1 MSGLKQA
8 AFFMTKYQPSKEYLE
23 NINFYKEM
31 HNSGFYRSDGKK
43 KPKEKAYDG
52 VSTTNFSL
60 IIKRIIR
67 NQIDN
72 RSC

>member
-43 KPKEKAYDG
+43 SFYPLQYND
-52 VSTTNFSL
+52 S
-60 IIKRIIR
+60 IKKYL
-67 NQIDN
+67 
-72 RSC
+72 